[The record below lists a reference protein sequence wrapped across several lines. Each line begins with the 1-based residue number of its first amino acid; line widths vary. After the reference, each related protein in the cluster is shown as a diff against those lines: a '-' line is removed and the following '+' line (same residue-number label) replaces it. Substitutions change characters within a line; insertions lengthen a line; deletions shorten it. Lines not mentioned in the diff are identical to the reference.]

1 MIGRTAYR
9 LSLCLAAVSC
19 GCSYQPFTMGF
30 PGTFATKQYFDAFE
44 FLGHDAEFTVYYPDA
59 DPPSTGF
66 PIVVFNAGWNQ
77 PRTTNEAL
85 CRQLAQWGMVVI
97 NRQFPSHLNPY
108 YEEHIAHNTLVLDWA
123 LAENIRP
130 DSPLMGMI
138 DGDSAAV
145 SGYSLG
151 AGIALGAAAREPRFK
166 ACVAIDALGGDAP
179 PGYVA
184 ELARIEGATLYIRS
198 TYPNFFGTPADLFEH
213 TPPPAMQVDIVG
225 ASHMQFEDRIVG
237 LNQLG
242 PLVAFPNGPA
252 DPAETRAI
260 ATRYTVAW
268 LKVFLEGD
276 ASFVRY
282 LTGDDAQED
291 VDAGLVELR
300 SAFTDDSRSASR

>member
-1 MIGRTAYR
+1 MIGRISG
-9 LSLCLAAVSC
+9 LLCLAVYLC
-19 GCSYQPFTMGF
+19 GCTYEPFTMGF
-30 PGTFATKQYFDAFE
+30 PGPHTIGQYFDSSAFQ
-44 FLGHDAEFTVYYPDA
+44 GHDVEFTVYYPDT
-59 DPPSTGF
+59 DPPMTGY

-85 CRQLAQWGMVVI
+85 CRQLAQWGMVVV
-97 NRQFPSHLNPY
+97 NRQFPSHINPY
-108 YEEHIAHNTLVLDWA
+108 YDEQIAHNTILLDWA
-123 LAENIRP
+123 LAENARP
-130 DSPLMGMI
+130 DSPLHGMI
-138 DGDSAAV
+138 DGDKAGV
-145 SGYSLG
+145 SGYSMG
-151 AGIALGAAAREPRFK
+151 AGIAVGAVARQPRFK

-179 PGYVA
+179 PDYIE

-198 TYPNFFGTPADLFEH
+198 TYPNQFGPSANLFEF
-213 TPPPAMQVDIVG
+213 TPSPAMQVDIVG

-237 LNQLG
+237 SNQLG

-276 ASFVRY
+276 TAFMRY
-282 LTGDDAQED
+282 LDGDDAQAD

-300 SAFTDDSRSASR
+300 STFTDDSWSASR